1 MSALREILAV
11 FGVEFDTK
19 QLDKGGTTIDGMVGK
34 LKSFGQA
41 VAGAFVVKEIVD
53 FTREVAAEADQLAKT
68 SAALGLNAQ
77 SLQEWRHAAG
87 LSGVDAGL
95 LDASF
100 TKLARNASEAAN
112 GGKTQAE
119 AFKRLGV
126 EVKDQSGA
134 LKPLGR
140 LFEEAGVA
148 VGGIENPTEKAA
160 LAMEIFGKSGAKL
173 IPLFAEGKEGM
184 ATLRA
189 EVEELGFAFD
199 DAFLDIAQEANDNVD
214 RFNLALKGLKIRLA
228 SEVLPIMSSLAIST
242 ARIVA
247 AFGKLLKN
255 TEFLKAGL
263 ISLGLV
269 GLVKLSALIGPLAS
283 INTLLRAGA
292 SLLLKYVIPF
302 LILEDFIVFLQGGDS
317 AIGDVL
323 DKLFGEGAAGKV
335 RKFITDVI
343 DSVKAFFDDLRNRP
357 GKVVEDFKLFWE
369 TLQADA
375 EELFG
380 PIFGGILQ
388 GLIDFWYYVI
398 NALTGGWDNFLAATN
413 AAWEAI
419 LLALEIVWT
428 ELKFGFLAV
437 GATINDAFEGVWNN
451 IIAGAQAALATVR
464 DVISKLPGTSSIV
477 EGLNQAITS
486 VGGATAAANLADTI
500 GQQRTDARLAI
511 AQKGDQLGR
520 QAAVATAGGV
530 LNAPVN
536 NTVNVTVPPGTPA
549 QQAKVVAKAAQTG
562 VQKGMA
568 AGPNPRA
575 TKAGLVQQAG

>member
-1 MSALREILAV
+1 VSALREILAV
-11 FGVEFDTK
+11 FGVEFDSK
-19 QLDKGGTTIDGMVGK
+19 QLDKGGVTIDGMVGK

-100 TKLARNASEAAN
+100 NKLARNASEAAN

-184 ATLRA
+184 AALRA

-292 SLLLKYVIPF
+292 GLLLKYIIPF

-323 DKLFGEGAAGKV
+323 DKLFGEGASGKV

-549 QQAKVVAKAAQTG
+549 QQAKAVAKAAQGG

-568 AGPNPRA
+568 ATPNPRA

>member
-1 MSALREILAV
+1 VSALREILAV

-19 QLDKGGTTIDGMVGK
+19 QLDKGGVTIDGMVGK
-34 LKSFGQA
+34 LKGFGQA
-41 VAGAFVVKEIVD
+41 VAAAFAVGVLKSWVDEVVNEATALDDTSRAIGVNAQELQKWQFAAQLSGVGAELLNSSFVKLAKN
-53 FTREVAAEADQLAKT
+53 AAEAAD
-68 SAALGLNAQ
+68 
-77 SLQEWRHAAG
+77 
-87 LSGVDAGL
+87 
-95 LDASF
+95 
-100 TKLARNASEAAN
+100 
-112 GGKTQAE
+112 GGKTQAQ
-119 AFKRLGV
+119 AFKKLGV
-126 EVKDQSGA
+126 EVKDSSGNIR
-134 LKPLGR
+134 PLSD
-140 LFEEAGVA
+140 LFGDVGAAIGA
-148 VGGIENPTEKAA
+148 VENPSEKTK
-160 LAMEIFGKSGAKL
+160 LAMDLLGKSGGKL
-173 IPLFAEGKEGM
+173 IPLFAEGRDGM
-184 ATLRA
+184 AALRA

-199 DAFLDIAQEANDNVD
+199 ENFVQIAAEADDNAD
-214 RFNLALKGLKIRLA
+214 RFDAALKGLKIRIA
-228 SEVLPIMSSLAIST
+228 SEVLPTMSRLAIT
-242 ARIVA
+242 FAHIIA
-247 AFGKLLKN
+247 GIGKLLKN
-255 TEFLKAGL
+255 TAFLKAGL
-263 ISLGLV
+263 ISLGAI

-292 SLLLKYVIPF
+292 GILLKYVLPF
-302 LILEDFIVFLQGGDS
+302 LILEDFLVFLQGGDS

-335 RKFITDVI
+335 RKFIGDVI
-343 DSVKAFFDDLRNRP
+343 ESVKQFFDDLKNRP
-357 GKVVEDFKLFWE
+357 GKIVEDFKLFWE
-369 TLQADA
+369 LIQKDA

-388 GLIDFWYYVI
+388 GLVDFWFYVI
-398 NALTGGWDNFLAATN
+398 NALTGGWDSFLAATN

-486 VGGATAAANLADTI
+486 VGGASAAANLADTI

-530 LNAPVN
+530 LNAPVT

-549 QQAKVVAKAAQTG
+549 QQAKAVAKAAQGG